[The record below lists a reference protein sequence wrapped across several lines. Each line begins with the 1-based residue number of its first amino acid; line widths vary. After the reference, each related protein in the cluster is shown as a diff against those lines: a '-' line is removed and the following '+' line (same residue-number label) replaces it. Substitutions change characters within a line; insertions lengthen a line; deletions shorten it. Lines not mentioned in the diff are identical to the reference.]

1 MKIKRSLGDHVFD
14 VCNTA
19 FMCFLMLIMLYPMLN
34 VLAISLSS
42 SAKVTQGVVTFY
54 PQELNLEGYQYIL
67 KQSQFYVGFRN
78 SVIYAFCSTVFTLL
92 FTSLAAYSLAI
103 KEFVLKK
110 FFTIFLT
117 ITMFFGGG
125 MVPTYLLLKDLHMLN
140 TLWVIVLPGCVS
152 AYTVFVFRTFF
163 QGLPGDL
170 RESAYIDGANDL
182 YIWFKIT
189 IPLSK
194 PLLAT
199 YALFTIVGCWNSWFN
214 ALLYLQDESRYPIQ
228 MFLRKMVVDGSIN
241 SMYQGT
247 EIGALLSS
255 GKVNPRNMQM
265 AVIVLTM
272 LPILCIYPFVQ
283 KYFVKGVMI
292 GAIKG

>member
-1 MKIKRSLGDHVFD
+1 MKVRKSIGDKAFD
-14 VCNTA
+14 VCNYI
-19 FMCFLMLIMLYPMLN
+19 FMCALIIIMLYPMLN

-42 SAKVTQGVVTFY
+42 SAKVTQGVITFY
-54 PQELNLEGYQYIL
+54 PQELNFEGYQYIL
-67 KQSQFYVGFRN
+67 KQKQFYVGFRN
-78 SVIYAFCSTVFTLL
+78 SVIYAFLSTVFTLL
-92 FTSLAAYSLAI
+92 FTSLAAYALSI
-103 KEFVLKK
+103 KDFVFKRI
-110 FFTIFLT
+110 FTIFLT
-117 ITMFFGGG
+117 VTMFFSGGL
-125 MVPTYLLLKDLHMLN
+125 VPTYLLIKDLHMLN
-140 TLWVIVLPGCVS
+140 TVWVMVLPGCVS

-170 RESAYIDGANDL
+170 RESAFIDGANEL
-182 YIWFKIT
+182 YIWYKI
-189 IPLSK
+189 ILPLSK

-214 ALLYLQDESRYPIQ
+214 ALLYLKEEARYPIQ
-228 MFLRKMVVDGSIN
+228 MYLRKMVVDGSID

-265 AVIVLTM
+265 SVIVLTM
-272 LPILCIYPFVQ
+272 FPILCIYPFVQ